1 MKISVFG
8 MGYVGCVT
16 AAALSRRG
24 NRVVGVDVN
33 AQKVRAINRGEAP
46 VLERGLSEI
55 IADGVRN
62 GSLRA
67 TTNGAEAVQETDL
80 SLICVG
86 TPAKKNGSFD
96 YSHLLS
102 AVWELG
108 EGIKLKGGHH
118 VVALRSTALPGT
130 TENMVIPELEK
141 SSGKKAGTDFNVHS
155 NPEFLRE
162 GSALYDFDNP
172 PFVVIGSARAGDG
185 DMLAKLY
192 EGTGPVFH
200 TSIKTAETL
209 KYVCNTFHALKIT
222 FANEVGNICQA
233 LGVDSHEVMDLFCR
247 DSKLN
252 ISPAYLKP
260 GFAFGGSCLPKDLR
274 ALLYQAKT
282 LDIQVPLL
290 GAIMQSNQL
299 QVQRAIDFVMESGSK
314 KVGLLGLTFKAGT
327 DDLRE
332 SPLVNLCESLIGK
345 GIDLSIYDPNLIL
358 GNLVGA
364 NKAYIEEQIPH
375 IGRLLCSSFDELIA
389 KNDVVILGNRYDNLK
404 DKLIAL
410 NGRVRVLDLVRILEK
425 EKTPASFH
433 GINW

>member
-24 NRVVGVDVN
+24 HDVVGVDIN
-33 AQKVRAINRGEAP
+33 LRKVRAINRGDAP
-46 VLERGLSEI
+46 VMEKGLSEI
-55 IADGVRN
+55 VADRVRDRKL
-62 GSLRA
+62 SA
-67 TTNGAEAVQETDL
+67 TTNGAEAVEITDL
-80 SLICVG
+80 SLVCVS
-86 TPAKKNGSFD
+86 TPARKNGSFD

-102 AVWELG
+102 AIWELG
-108 EGIKLKGGHH
+108 EGIKRKNGNH

-130 TENMVIPELEK
+130 TESMVIPELEK
-141 SSGKKAGTDFNVHS
+141 SSGKRAGKDFSVHS

-172 PFVVIGSARAGDG
+172 PFVVIGSAGG
-185 DMLAKLY
+185 NGGQILEKLY
-192 EGTGPVFH
+192 EGTGPVVH

-209 KYVCNTFHALKIT
+209 KYICNTFHALKIT

-233 LGVDSHEVMDLFCR
+233 LGVDSHEVMDLVCR
-247 DSKLN
+247 DTKLN
-252 ISPAYLKP
+252 ISPVYLKP

-282 LDIQVPLL
+282 LDIQAPLL
-290 GAIMQSNQL
+290 SAIMQSNQF
-299 QVQRAIDFVMESGSK
+299 QIQRAIDFVMDSGAK

-332 SPLVNLCESLIGK
+332 SPLVSLCEALIGK
-345 GIDLSIYDPNLIL
+345 GIDLSIYDPNLVL
-358 GNLVGA
+358 SNLVGA

-375 IGRLLCSSFDELIA
+375 IGRLLCGSFDELA
-389 KNDVVILGNRYDNLK
+389 ARTEVLVLGNRYEDLK
-404 DKLIAL
+404 EKLVSL
-410 NGRVRVLDLVRILEK
+410 NGQVRVLDLVRMFDK
-425 EKTPASFH
+425 GNTPSSFR
-433 GINW
+433 GICW